1 MVNDSYVSPVSDIGD
16 PSEPSEENIK
26 VLLLTDRPEYIIGN
40 VLELDEEPSILIE
53 NCFSVSGDGTLS
65 PFPLYTDQRDLFLT
79 SEGVFT
85 IVDPTEKLL
94 ETYRS
99 A

>member
-1 MVNDSYVSPVSDIGD
+1 MVNESYVAPVSEID
-16 PSEPSEENIK
+16 EPLEPTTENIK
-26 VLLLTDRPEYIIGN
+26 VLLLSDRPEYIIGN

-53 NCFSVSGDGTLS
+53 NCFSISGEGVLN
-65 PFPLYTDQRDLFLT
+65 PFPMYTDQRDLFLT